1 MKASAL
7 TLEIFFLSLVF
18 LEAGCESAPKTVGPS
33 FDASICADYMPV
45 KVDIIPLT
53 EFVSGGNEHEA
64 TKISVY
70 VSLLDSFDSQKKA
83 PGVFRFE
90 LYEKAV
96 RSPEPKG
103 KRVVIWPDIDLT
115 DAVENDNYWRDFLR
129 TYEFSLDFEP
139 QRNRSY
145 ILQVTYLCPSGKRL
159 SDEFKL

>member
-18 LEAGCESAPKTVGPS
+18 LEAGCESAPKAVGPS
-33 FDASICADYMPV
+33 FDASICADYMPA

-70 VSLLDSFDSQKKA
+70 VSLLDSFGSQKKA

-90 LYEKAV
+90 LYKKAV
-96 RSPEPKG
+96 NEAVRFKNNILIEAPKKTTKKKSPKKKVSKKKVAKKKG
-103 KRVVIWPDIDLT
+103 SK
-115 DAVENDNYWRDFLR
+115 N
-129 TYEFSLDFEP
+129 
-139 QRNRSY
+139 
-145 ILQVTYLCPSGKRL
+145 GKNK
-159 SDEFKL
+159 STI